1 MGLIRSTIA
10 AAKARA
16 AAGWRLYRRVPWPL
30 RWPATILIAVFL
42 AVIVANL
49 VFGASR
55 QIVRQELSVAAG
67 TTERVTIQVDAGR
80 NVEVLWEQPAGATA
94 APLAAL
100 LRGPDERQATE
111 DPLIEGRFLFK
122 GGFSR
127 ATYRL
132 ELRNESAVDTE
143 LVRVRWTVR

>member
-55 QIVRQELSVAAG
+55 QIVRQDCRPLHFPGTPKRLSHSP
-67 TTERVTIQVDAGR
+67 R
-80 NVEVLWEQPAGATA
+80 
-94 APLAAL
+94 L
-100 LRGPDERQATE
+100 L
-111 DPLIEGRFLFK
+111 
-122 GGFSR
+122 
-127 ATYRL
+127 
-132 ELRNESAVDTE
+132 
-143 LVRVRWTVR
+143 